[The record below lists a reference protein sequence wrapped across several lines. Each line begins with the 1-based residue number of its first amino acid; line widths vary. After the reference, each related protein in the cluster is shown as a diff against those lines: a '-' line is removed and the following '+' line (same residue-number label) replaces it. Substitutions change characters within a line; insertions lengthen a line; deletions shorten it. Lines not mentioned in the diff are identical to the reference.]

1 MSRRKEFEDRIR
13 MQREHMGNY
22 LKYAAWEESQ
32 REFERSRSIYE
43 RGLDIDYQQ
52 PTIWLKCVLDSF
64 WVWCGFRVGLVDCFL
79 WRGGHIARS
88 HQLSCH
94 ISACRDCARGMRSRG
109 VRAERT
115 AHARS
120 ARA

>member
-1 MSRRKEFEDRIR
+1 

-52 PTIWLKCVLDSF
+52 PTIWLKCVLDF
-64 WVWCGFRVGLVDCFL
+64 LLGLVWVWWTVFF
-79 WRGGHIARS
+79 GGVAT
-88 HQLSCH
+88 
-94 ISACRDCARGMRSRG
+94 SRG
-109 VRAERT
+109 PISSHAT
-115 AHARS
+115 SAHA
-120 ARA
+120 ATVLAACAAAA